1 MPLAPVAVVSAALLI
16 AGALA
21 VGAVDSVSGSPVV
34 APSPSPPVPV
44 TVSVRSSPKAPRPR
58 TGYRWPLQPVP
69 RVLRR
74 FAVGPHRWSR
84 GHRGVDLTAAAGQPV
99 LAAGPGVVAFAGR
112 VAGVGVVVLDHDG
125 GLRTTYQPVVA
136 SVRVDHPVLAGTPV
150 GRLGVWSGHCRQPCL
165 HWGAL
170 RGDTYLDP
178 LVLLG
183 LAQPVLLPLAG
194 PAWLNRSAQ
203 PVGSTGQLNRSAQPV
218 SSTGRPN
225 RSAQP
230 VGPTSRLASSAHLG
244 ELGTQLEDG
253 FGVHLAD
260 P

>member
-16 AGALA
+16 AGALT
-21 VGAVDSVSGSPVV
+21 VGAADSVPGSPVV
-34 APSPSPPVPV
+34 APSPSPPVSV
-44 TVSVRSSPKAPRPR
+44 TVSVPSSPDAPRPR

-99 LAAGPGVVAFAGR
+99 LAAGPAVVAFAGR
-112 VAGVGVVVLDHDG
+112 VAGVGVVVLDHGG

-136 SVRVDHPVLAGTPV
+136 SVRVGHPVLAGTPV
-150 GRLGVWSGHCRQPCL
+150 GRLGVWSGHCRQACL

-170 RGDTYLDP
+170 RGDAYLDP

-194 PAWLNRSAQ
+194 PPLGSTSRLNRQVARSAR
-203 PVGSTGQLNRSAQPV
+203 PGSPTGQ
-218 SSTGRPN
+218 
-225 RSAQP
+225 
-230 VGPTSRLASSAHLG
+230 LASSAHLG